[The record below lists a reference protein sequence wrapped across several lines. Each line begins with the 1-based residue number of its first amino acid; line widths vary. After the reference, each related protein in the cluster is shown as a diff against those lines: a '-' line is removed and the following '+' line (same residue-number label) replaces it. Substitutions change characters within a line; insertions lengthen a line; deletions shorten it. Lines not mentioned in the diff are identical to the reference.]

1 MENFRASSPRA
12 PGIPGSSDWH
22 AQPKIRGQALGIVY
36 RTIATHLTRKADYT
50 KTTAQTGSVNLACFY
65 GVFAPNSK
73 HRALVT
79 RLQNGSRVANPVFT
93 AVWHRTST
101 LSLYAKI
108 LQDWY

>member
-50 KTTAQTGSVNLACFY
+50 KTTAHTGADTLIRHFGGALNLNNGLRHGDRGYRNGRYSKDQGVLHVPTTGSVS
-65 GVFAPNSK
+65 G
-73 HRALVT
+73 
-79 RLQNGSRVANPVFT
+79 
-93 AVWHRTST
+93 
-101 LSLYAKI
+101 
-108 LQDWY
+108 